1 MPLYEV
7 TLITRSLSRNDLF
20 TTLKRAATVLLD
32 HGAVIESFQSLGH
45 KDLPYKRNT
54 RLTKDPV
61 YASNYFLINSYMPVK
76 TMNDVQKVLINDKDL
91 LYSHAVY
98 NNLPEAKP
106 EECNLAEMLQPP
118 AYRQSVED
126 LRSNQRLGHFTRMRI
141 FKRTEREW
149 RSIPKSYTIAPP
161 RK

>member
-1 MPLYEV
+1 MPLYEM

-20 TTLKRAATVLLD
+20 TTLKRAATLLLD

-45 KDLPYKRNT
+45 KDLPY
-54 RLTKDPV
+54 
-61 YASNYFLINSYMPVK
+61 FLINSYMSIK
-76 TMNDVQKVLINDKDL
+76 TMNDVQKVLVNDKDL

-126 LRSNQRLGHFTRMRI
+126 LRLNQRLGHFTRMKI